1 MAMGTKNKHN
11 INTGSEIER
20 SDERIAE
27 TQEVFTPMKIC
38 EKMVQQIHIEKRI
51 NPQSKF
57 LDNSAG
63 SGNFILALRN
73 ELIKYHSEDHVLNH
87 MLYAVELMN
96 DNHKELCTRLGVP
109 IDHPHYVCADALTYD
124 YSFGTLVRLE
134 DYGLGKVQDPKKYI
148 QPLLNNNPSEARLPY

>member
-1 MAMGTKNKHN
+1 
-11 INTGSEIER
+11 
-20 SDERIAE
+20 
-27 TQEVFTPMKIC
+27 
-38 EKMVQQIHIEKRI
+38 
-51 NPQSKF
+51 
-57 LDNSAG
+57 
-63 SGNFILALRN
+63 
-73 ELIKYHSEDHVLNH
+73 
-87 MLYAVELMN
+87 MLYAVELMD